1 MKSTLKNLLTFALL
15 AIIIS
20 SCGGKKASLLIPEN
34 AGMVLHIDAAS
45 LSSKLSWEEIKNSD
59 WFKMA
64 NEKSKADEFERKLM
78 ENPENSGV
86 DMKSDLYLFMAPS
99 GNNSYGVVQGKIKD
113 LKAFEELVKKMS
125 EGKEIKKDGDMSY
138 AGESDGIVTWTS
150 DKFMLVG
157 EGSNMNSASGF
168 GEYKGKSSLTQD
180 SLIKYAKGLYGLKGG
195 NSIAGN
201 SNFMSMLND
210 KGDMHV
216 WIGSSLT
223 SGALPKQ
230 LSMLNSSVMKGN
242 STAMTINFE
251 NGKIAGTAKSYYNK
265 ELTDLYKK
273 YQGGNLN
280 TDMLKKIPGD
290 NVSAVIA
297 LNYQPEGLKA
307 FLKLLGVD
315 GLADGFISQAGITL
329 DEVIAANKGD
339 LLLAITDFTMK
350 EREVKI
356 DMGGNEPFV
365 HKTSAPDVKVLF
377 ATSIGNKG
385 AFDKLIATAQKA
397 IADAGDRAADA
408 AGNIKYEVKDNWF
421 IAGNSQENVTAYG
434 SGTKDHAFISKIS
447 GHPMGVYINIKKII
461 EGVDVK
467 NLGGFGKA
475 EMTML
480 TGNGNNIW
488 EDIVMY
494 GGELKDGA
502 TTSHFEVNLVDK
514 NVNSLKQ
521 LNGYFSTIAKN
532 AKSTFEG
539 MDEMDFPAMDSPA
552 VRKNKLPPLELRPAQ

>member
-1 MKSTLKNLLTFALL
+1 MKSTLKNLLTFGLL
-15 AIIIS
+15 ALIIS
-20 SCGGKKASLLIPEN
+20 SCGGKKASMLIPEN
-34 AGMVLHIDAAS
+34 AGLIVHIDAAS
-45 LSSKLSWEEIKNSD
+45 LSSKLSWDEIKNSD

-64 NEKSKADEFERKLM
+64 TEKSKADEFERKLM

-86 DMKSDLYLFMAPS
+86 DMKSDFYIFNAPS
-99 GNNSYGVVQGKIKD
+99 GTNSYAVVQGKIKD
-113 LKAFEELVKKMS
+113 LKAFEELVKKMG

-138 AGESDGIVTWTS
+138 TGESDGIVTWTS
-150 DKFMLVG
+150 DKFMVVG
-157 EGSNMNSASGF
+157 EGSGMNSASGF
-168 GEYKGKSSLTQD
+168 GENKGRSTLTQD
-180 SLIKYAKGLYGLKGG
+180 SLIKYAKSLYSLKGD
-195 NSIAGN
+195 NSIADD
-201 SNFMSMLND
+201 SKFKSMLND

-216 WIGSSLT
+216 WIGSSMM
-223 SGALPKQ
+223 GGGLPKQ
-230 LSMLNSSVMKGN
+230 LSMLKAGSVLQGN
-242 STAMTINFE
+242 STAMTISFD
-251 NGKIAGTAKSYYNK
+251 NGKINGTAKSYYNK

-280 TDMLKKIPGD
+280 TDMLKKIPGE

-315 GLADGFISQAGITL
+315 GLADGFLSEAGITL

-339 LLLAITDFTMK
+339 LLLAVTDFTVK

-356 DMGGNEPFV
+356 DMGGGEPFV
-365 HKTSAPDVKVLF
+365 HKTTAPDVKVLF

-397 IADAGDRAADA
+397 IADAGDQAAQA
-408 AGNIKYEVKDNWF
+408 AGAVKYEVKDNWF

-447 GHPMGVYINIKKII
+447 GHPMGVYINIKKIM
-461 EGVDVK
+461 EGIDVNK
-467 NLGGFGKA
+467 MGLNERILLGGG
-475 EMTML
+475 
-480 TGNGNNIW
+480 NIW

-502 TTSHFEVNLVDK
+502 ATSHFEINLVDK

-521 LNGYFSTIAKN
+521 LNGYLSSIAKTS
-532 AKSTFEG
+532 KSEIEG
-539 MDEMDFPAMDSPA
+539 MDRDFPTVDTTMVA
-552 VRKNKLPPLELRPAQ
+552 PPKQAPPKVELKPAQ